1 MERLGITCLGSAVNN
16 RFLNV
21 WLSTILKMVTDHKL
35 LFLVELLLKLFEW
48 HHKKQIAGKKKFE
61 KMT

>member
-1 MERLGITCLGSAVNN
+1 MFGYLQYL
-16 RFLNV
+16 
-21 WLSTILKMVTDHKL
+21 MVTDHKL